1 MHFGGNTVVSSSV
14 YSLQEH
20 VNHGMLEISLIT
32 IVRIYAIF
40 ECLRV
45 FGKDVNDILI
55 SFTDQ
60 VNISQNKTKQKISK
74 CI

>member
-1 MHFGGNTVVSSSV
+1 MHFGGNTVVSSQV

-20 VNHGMLEISLIT
+20 VNHGMLELSLIT
-32 IVRIYAIF
+32 IVRIYATF
-40 ECLRV
+40 ECLRI
-45 FGKDVNDILI
+45 FGEDVYDFLI